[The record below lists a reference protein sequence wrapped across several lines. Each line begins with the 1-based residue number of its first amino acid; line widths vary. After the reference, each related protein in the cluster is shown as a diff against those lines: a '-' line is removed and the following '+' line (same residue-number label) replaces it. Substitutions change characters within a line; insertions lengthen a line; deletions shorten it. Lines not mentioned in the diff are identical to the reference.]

1 LIRQQRKSEAVALL
15 ERAEGGGGSAE
26 LSYLFGLA
34 LIDNGQQRRGMRVL
48 EKALVRAPGDR
59 DLLLAL
65 ASQAQASGVSDQAQR
80 YLQRLAAINPDD
92 PALSRA
98 Q

>member
-1 LIRQQRKSEAVALL
+1 LEALELL
-15 ERAEGGGGSAE
+15 ERAAHSGRSPE

-34 LIDNGQQRRGMRVL
+34 LIDDGQRGRGMEVL
-48 EKALVRAPGDR
+48 EEALVRAPGDR

-65 ASQAQASGVSDQAQR
+65 ASQEQAGGASDRALR
-80 YLQRLAAINPDD
+80 YLRRLAEINPED
-92 PALSRA
+92 PALQPA